1 MKYLIEYDVLLY
13 FMFDE
18 ISVKYDIG
26 NVKIMK
32 KLFLNFLKIF

>member
-1 MKYLIEYDVLLY
+1 MMCILCD
-13 FMFDE
+13 MFDE

-26 NVKIMK
+26 NVKIIK